1 MVILSGNIPSSLQ
14 SDSYQRVIKV
24 LNEGVDFVVDA
35 EKDLLMKTLP
45 YHPFLI
51 KPNNLEL

>member
-35 EKDLLMKTLP
+35 EKDLLMKQKNFHL
-45 YHPFLI
+45 FLW
-51 KPNNLEL
+51 